1 MRRIF
6 LFVCLCLLL
15 PVYAWSVSDNKAKQ
29 IADIN
34 FENGTASDNLGNV
47 IVEALNGASVVSDD
61 IRQGKVLSFDADLKG
76 CLQLKGDILSDE
88 MTISFFG
95 KREDIDPNANWR
107 MFLALYADDGSNI
120 YLTPKTSWGNDSYIV
135 IDNKPYI
142 CNTSKGVRTYVR
154 WKILG
159 RNVFPFYDICGI
171 IHSYCCS
178 GEYYC
183 MQYGS
188 FWMEP

>member
-76 CLQLKGDILSDE
+76 CLQ
-88 MTISFFG
+88 
-95 KREDIDPNANWR
+95 
-107 MFLALYADDGSNI
+107 
-120 YLTPKTSWGNDSYIV
+120 
-135 IDNKPYI
+135 
-142 CNTSKGVRTYVR
+142 
-154 WKILG
+154 
-159 RNVFPFYDICGI
+159 
-171 IHSYCCS
+171 
-178 GEYYC
+178 
-183 MQYGS
+183 
-188 FWMEP
+188 